1 MCVLGSS
8 GSVGDAVVIAS
19 VGVLVVPAST
29 SVRGVV
35 SLADVAVGIPMKS
48 SCNAVLESIFVV
60 VPR

>member
-8 GSVGDAVVIAS
+8 GSVGDAVVVAS
-19 VGVLVVPAST
+19 VGVLVVPASI

-48 SCNAVLESIFVV
+48 CNVELESIFVV